1 MLLTAGPASPALQTM
16 PVIGKKSG
24 MDWAKA
30 VVEDPANREGFRESV
45 LRSELRSSPG
55 CSLQGTVTGV
65 AEIGNMGAIGT
76 AIQAECAQ
84 APTKLSGEFYSAY
97 DGTCE
102 YQVQLVGSAEGP
114 AGAAQRLSVPLRV
127 EASDEAELADVSAD
141 PGRLKRLAEST
152 GGETIALDQLARL
165 PGLLSS
171 ASGHQ
176 PRFVELRLWDSVY
189 LFVFVLACLGAEWAL
204 RKRFGLA

>member
-1 MLLTAGPASPALQTM
+1 MLRVTAVSIALLGWATAAPGQAQGQQCTASAQAPDATWSAAPPGATTRDHAGFAIMTHLRCLGCKPEVSMLLTAGPASPALQTM

-55 CSLQGTVTGV
+55 CRLQGTVTGV

-102 YQVQLVGSAEGP
+102 YQVQLVWGP
-114 AGAAQRLSVPLRV
+114 GFVPLSP
-127 EASDEAELADVSAD
+127 E
-141 PGRLKRLAEST
+141 GRAALTALLKT
-152 GGETIALDQLARL
+152 
-165 PGLLSS
+165 
-171 ASGHQ
+171 
-176 PRFVELRLWDSVY
+176 V
-189 LFVFVLACLGAEWAL
+189 
-204 RKRFGLA
+204 RFGR